1 MSSIIRYALLAAG
14 FAVATYGLGWWS
26 VPLVAALWGFFSPDA
41 HRVRN
46 AGLAAAAGWAAL
58 LLLDAARGPV
68 GAMAAQLGELMN
80 LPAFGLYALTLL
92 FPALLAWSAAAV
104 TRRPGRALP
113 EPAPPAS
120 SS

>member
-1 MSSIIRYALLAAG
+1 MKPIIRYVLLAGA
-14 FAVATYGLGWWS
+14 FAVATYGPGWWS
-26 VPLVAALWGFFSPDA
+26 VPLVAALWGFFSADV

-46 AGLAAAAGWAAL
+46 AGLAAAAGWGSL
-58 LLLDAARGPV
+58 LLLDVARGPV

-80 LPAFGLYALTLL
+80 VPVFTLYLLTLL

-104 TRRPGRALP
+104 TRRPDPALRDSGL
-113 EPAPPAS
+113 PAS